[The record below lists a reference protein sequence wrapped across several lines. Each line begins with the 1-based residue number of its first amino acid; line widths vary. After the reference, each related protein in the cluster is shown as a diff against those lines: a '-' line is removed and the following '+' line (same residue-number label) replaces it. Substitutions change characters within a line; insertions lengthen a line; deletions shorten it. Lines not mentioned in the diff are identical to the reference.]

1 MIDNPLAEEM
11 PAEVPI
17 AHPPL
22 VRVLAQLRFP
32 VQPEFEQRDA
42 IAPIFEALSTRFP
55 VVREE
60 PIQGLLFKMDPA
72 VSSETKSWTIWRLS
86 DVAGQWRIS
95 LARDF
100 LALETTAYQNHADFI
115 QCFQDV
121 LSAFPKNSRPAV
133 TDRFGLR
140 YVDRLTKPAL
150 LHIDELIRPELLG
163 VLASPASAR
172 TRQSFAESICDVTP
186 HTLIARYGS
195 LPPNA
200 SYDPGT
206 LVPIAEPSWILDLD
220 MYREHTRAFDIDQLS
235 EDAKLYAAQIYT
247 FFRWAVTDK
256 FLAYFN
262 EHEK

>member
-1 MIDNPLAEEM
+1 MSDNPLAEEM

-32 VQPEFEQRDA
+32 VQPEFDQRDA
-42 IAPIFEALSTRFP
+42 ITPILDALADKFP

-60 PIQGLLFKMDPA
+60 PMQGLLFKMDPA
-72 VSSETKSWTIWRLS
+72 VSNETRSWTIWRLS
-86 DVAGQWRIS
+86 DVAMQWRIS

-115 QCFQDV
+115 QRFQDV
-121 LSAFPKNSRPAV
+121 LSAFPKRLRPAV

-140 YVDRLTKPAL
+140 YVDRLTEPAM
-150 LHIDELIRPELLG
+150 LHINELIRPELLG

-172 TRQSFAESICDVTP
+172 TRQSFAESICDVAP
-186 HTLIARYGS
+186 HTLIARYGK

-220 MYREHTRAFDIDQLS
+220 MYREHTRAFDIDQLAV
-235 EDAKLYAAQIYT
+235 DAKLYAARIYT

-256 FLAYFN
+256 FLTYFN